1 MIVWLVDGGGVN
13 SKKTRTRGQA
23 YGPISEGVTDS
34 ERGGGKLIKVGVDI
48 SGERYVGCLESEIKP
63 KRYQR

>member
-1 MIVWLVDGGGVN
+1 MVSKREEKN
-13 SKKTRTRGQA
+13 SKTRIRRRT

-48 SGERYVGCLESEIKP
+48 FVEKYVSCLESEIKS